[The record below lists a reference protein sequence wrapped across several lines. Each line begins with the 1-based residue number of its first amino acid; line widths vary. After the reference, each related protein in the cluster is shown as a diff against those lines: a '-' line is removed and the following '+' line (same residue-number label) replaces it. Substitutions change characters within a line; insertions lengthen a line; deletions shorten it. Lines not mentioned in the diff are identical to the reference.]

1 MSILIKKIQPWLDE
15 ISQQDNC
22 QGIFIF
28 GSAARGDVWEKSD
41 VDLVWMELCEHEA
54 VEVEGVQG
62 ITESGKVCSTWARLI
77 QKVFETDPLTCNK
90 CGGEMRIIAF
100 ISTQSEI
107 RKILK
112 HIDDETI
119 RPPPLTR

>member
-1 MSILIKKIQPWLDE
+1 
-15 ISQQDNC
+15 
-22 QGIFIF
+22 
-28 GSAARGDVWEKSD
+28 
-41 VDLVWMELCEHEA
+41 MELREGEA
-54 VEVEGVQG
+54 IEVEGAQG

-77 QKVFETDPLTCNK
+77 QKVFEIDPLTCNK

-119 RPPPLTR
+119 RPPPLTRPGQAKSQEVVCEYTSDYVPTTDDYLCDPVYPD